1 MKRMVN
7 KLWTPSKV
15 KEVIRMREFDR
26 AMLSKTAEELSREET
41 SEFPLPIAEDWDDL
55 VHKAEKAAE
64 VIDKHL
70 DFESKLQGREL
81 RPITLCPEQKV
92 SLVSDLTAV

>member
-1 MKRMVN
+1 M
-7 KLWTPSKV
+7 
-15 KEVIRMREFDR
+15 KEVIRMHKLDHLLTSEI
-26 AMLSKTAEELSREET
+26 AQAEEAEIN
-41 SEFPLPIAEDWDDL
+41 EFPLPVAMDWDEL
-55 VHKAEKAAE
+55 VGKSNQMAE

-92 SLVSDLTAV
+92 SLVSDLTMV